1 MSLID
6 LDTPFAKEIGFTSDR
21 FMGWLGKDEGYI
33 YISFIESLESGK
45 GHLSEL
51 FDSILK
57 QGYGIKVPT
66 PFARMRAIITKKGFK
81 KTEEWFKEADCAV
94 EVWVLESITPKVI
107 K

>member
-21 FMGWLGKDEGYI
+21 FEGWLGKEEGYI
-33 YISFIESLESGK
+33 YISFIESLQPGR

-51 FDSILK
+51 FDSIVK

-66 PFARMRAIITKKGFK
+66 PFARMESICKAKGFK
-81 KTEEWFKEADCAV
+81 KTEEWFKEAGCPV
-94 EVWVLESITPKVI
+94 EVWVLEPPTPKV
-107 K
+107 KK